1 MFHVKLF
8 KKTLACWGL
17 SGQGVDTNRV
27 IWSVP
32 PWLDA
37 AVARRFAMVFM
48 VLAWIAVPQ
57 THAAIYKGT
66 GVEGKVSFNDQP
78 CTAVQVAVTV
88 KPAAPPGPSLPNF
101 NNAPG
106 SLSAS
111 DPDAAARAAAHERFR
126 AAQTPQ
132 CVALGDRITSLI
144 ESGAR
149 GVGGVEVKATMD
161 RYEQQCAAQT
171 RVAMNAES
179 ARGEARQK
187 QLVVDGECKEKRRV
201 LAERRPRLASL
212 SSEDKNAF
220 AAVESEV
227 ARVCR

>member
-8 KKTLACWGL
+8 KKTLAFRGVA
-17 SGQGVDTNRV
+17 GQGKATNRV
-27 IWSVP
+27 IWSVSAR
-32 PWLDA
+32 LNA
-37 AVARRFAMVFM
+37 AGVGRFAMGFM
-48 VLAWIAVPQ
+48 VLVWILVPQ
-57 THAAIYKGT
+57 AHAAIYKCT
-66 GVEGKVSFNDQP
+66 GADGKVSFNDQP
-78 CTAVQVAVTV
+78 CTAGQVAATV
-88 KPAAPPGPSLPNF
+88 KSAAPPRPSLPNA
-101 NNAPG
+101 NSAPG

-111 DPDAAARAAAHERFR
+111 DPDAASRAAAHERFR

-149 GVGGVEVKATMD
+149 GVGGVEVKETID
-161 RYEQQCAAQT
+161 RYEQQCAAQA
-171 RVAMNAES
+171 RVAMNAEN

-187 QLVVDGECKEKRRV
+187 QLVVDGECAEKRRV

-212 SSEDKNAF
+212 SSEDKKAF